1 MENKELIIKELWDNK
16 TNVLFHVIS
25 SSEVSEV
32 LNNGFTRTS
41 HFPYLLVQSKF
52 DDLVNYVNSGS
63 SVALVAIPDDLYM
76 NVYGMEKELFDKWK
90 SQFDYVSDED
100 EFLSSRDVGNFCMW
114 QSMGDYIENFIPS
127 FLVYAVLTLN
137 DKGEIVY
144 INNNNYYDSLSK
156 SQKLKLCKL
165 LRKAYY
171 EYSLEYS
178 EYERLLRRIR

>member
-1 MENKELIIKELWDNK
+1 MENKELIINELWDNK
-16 TNVLFHVIS
+16 TNVLFHIIS
-25 SSEVSEV
+25 GSKVNEA
-32 LNNGFTRTS
+32 LNNGFTRTTR
-41 HFPYLLVQSKF
+41 FPLVLVQNKF
-52 DDLVNYVNSGS
+52 DDLLNYVNKGS
-63 SVALVAIPDDLYM
+63 SIALIGIPDDLYM
-76 NVYGMEKELFDKWK
+76 NVYGIEKVYFDKWK

-100 EFLSSRDVGNFCMW
+100 EYLSSSDVGNFCVW
-114 QSMGDYIENFIPS
+114 QSIGDYIENFIPS

-144 INNNNYYDSLSK
+144 IKNNNYYDSLNK

-171 EYSLEYS
+171 EYSIEYS

>member
-1 MENKELIIKELWDNK
+1 MGRHFEVRAKAMAQTAAKKSAVYMRASKEIYVAAKAGVPDP
-16 TNVLFHVIS
+16 
-25 SSEVSEV
+25 
-32 LNNGFTRTS
+32 NNN
-41 HFPYLLVQSKF
+41 L
-52 DDLVNYVNSGS
+52 
-63 SVALVAIPDDLYM
+63 ALRSAI
-76 NVYGMEKELFDKWK
+76 DKWK

-100 EFLSSRDVGNFCMW
+100 EFLSSSDVGNFCMW
-114 QSMGDYIENFIPS
+114 QSIGDYIENFIPS

-137 DKGEIVY
+137 DKDEVVY
-144 INNNNYYDSLSK
+144 IKNNNYYDSLSK